1 MQIEIAQNIR
11 KFRKERGLTQEQLAE
26 ALGVTIGAVSKWELG
41 ASVPDI
47 SLIMEL
53 ADFYEVSVDVL
64 LGYAWQSG
72 SMGETL
78 ERLKEANR
86 IKNYEEGIKEAEKA
100 LKKYPNN
107 FEITCYSA
115 TLYEVAGIKEKNEKA
130 MRRAVELF
138 QRACEL
144 IGQNTDTEISE
155 ISIQMEIAEIMIA
168 LGEVEQAIELL
179 KRYNHGGVNNAM
191 IGYALSS
198 FCGKTEE
205 ALPYLS
211 KAMIMNI
218 TELFRTNLG
227 FLMAFWDK
235 GDAQQALSIL
245 NWTLDI
251 LRGLKTG
258 TCVSYLDRMEAF
270 LLPIGAGIM
279 AARADESGAREYM
292 KRAYKLA
299 KSFDAAPCY
308 NMTGIRYYCGDMEL
322 AAADDMGNTAMESIE
337 NVVYQL
343 QEKDAKAGEMVKVMW
358 EALKN
363 GEEV

>member
-26 ALGVTIGAVSKWELG
+26 ALGVTVGAVSKWELG

-47 SLIMEL
+47 SLIVEL

-86 IKNYEEGIKEAEKA
+86 IKDYGEGIKEAEKA

-107 FEITCYSA
+107 FEITYYSA
-115 TLYEVAGIKEKNEKA
+115 GLYEVTGITQRNEKA

-138 QRACEL
+138 RRACEL
-144 IGQNTDTEISE
+144 IGQNTDTRISE
-155 ISIQMEIAEIMIA
+155 ISIQMAIAEIMIA
-168 LGEVEQAIELL
+168 LGETEQAIELL
-179 KRYNHGGVNNAM
+179 KQYNHGGVNNGM
-191 IGYALSS
+191 IGYTLST
-198 FCGKTEE
+198 FCGKTDE

-211 KAMIMNI
+211 MALLTNI
-218 TELFRTNLG
+218 TELFRINLG
-227 FLMAFWDK
+227 FLIAFWDK
-235 GDAQQALSIL
+235 GDAEQAFSIL
-245 NWTLDI
+245 NWTLEI
-251 LRGLKTG
+251 LRGLKIDTG
-258 TCVSYLDRMEAF
+258 VSYLDRMEAF

-279 AARADESGAREYM
+279 AVRADESGAREYM
-292 KRAYKLA
+292 KRAYKMA
-299 KSFDAAPCY
+299 KRFDEAPCY
-308 NMTGIRYYCGDMEL
+308 NMTGLKYYCGDMDL
-322 AAADDMGNTAMESIE
+322 AAADDMGNTAMESVE
-337 NVVYQL
+337 NVVHQL
-343 QEKDAKAGEMVKVMW
+343 QEKDAKAGEMVQVMW

-363 GEEV
+363 GEEI